1 MPPKATDMTK
11 PPRSLAQV
19 NEILRR
25 EIDPSIELIKGAGY
39 FYGNFGK
46 YGNLPSTMV
55 PALKNLTLEQWLAE
69 VRFNLSEALAEQDC
83 TTIAEYNERF
93 SDTTD
98 TNIVI
103 VMDKRSC

>member
-1 MPPKATDMTK
+1 MPRPTDMTK
-11 PPRSLAQV
+11 PPRSLAQM

-39 FYGNFGK
+39 FYGTFGT

-55 PALKNLTLEQWLAE
+55 PALNRLTVEQWVAE
-69 VRFNLSEALAEQDC
+69 VRFNLSQALGEQYC

-93 SDTTD
+93 SDTTGTD
-98 TNIVI
+98 LVI
-103 VMDKRSC
+103 VMDKRPC